1 VHTIFKVLGYFSL
14 GMAMLGLAATLFG
27 NAGLWGFLV
36 FVLGVGFGSFWL
48 ILGFA
53 VRKAG
58 RLREVLFPSTP
69 EATLRRRL
77 MLATF
82 KASVRSEANAALD
95 RLRRLEHVWPAI
107 QRHLRARLSP
117 SELTFQRYEGTA
129 RRAWSRALQELE
141 DATSLV
147 ESLAVLDTSPPGS
160 AQAARPVRDDPR
172 LARRQR
178 LKMALAESERAVA
191 ALERLDLALVSDLRT
206 GTAARSDDLDA
217 LAAELD
223 RLASRARSYSSH
235 G

>member
-1 VHTIFKVLGYFSL
+1 VHNVFNVLGYFSL
-14 GMAMLGLAATLFG
+14 GMALLGLGATLFG
-27 NAGLWGFLV
+27 SAGLWGFLV
-36 FVLGVGFGSFWL
+36 FLLGIGFGSFWL
-48 ILGFA
+48 IAAFA
-53 VRKAG
+53 IRKAG

-77 MLATF
+77 MLSTF
-82 KASVRSEANAALD
+82 KTSVRGDANAALD

-107 QRHLRARLSP
+107 QRHLRERLNP

-147 ESLAVLDTSPPGS
+147 ESLSVLDAGPPIRSDLPTSL
-160 AQAARPVRDDPR
+160 REDPR
-172 LARRQR
+172 STRRQR
-178 LKMALAESERAVA
+178 LQLALAESERAIA

-206 GTAARSDDLDA
+206 GAAARSDDLDA

-223 RLASRARSYSSH
+223 RLASRARSYSGH

>member
-1 VHTIFKVLGYFSL
+1 VHTVFNLLGYFSL
-14 GMAMLGLAATLFG
+14 GMALLGLAATLFG
-27 NAGLWGFLV
+27 GAGLWGFLV
-36 FVLGVGFGSFWL
+36 FLLGIVFGAFWL
-48 ILGFA
+48 IAGFA

-58 RLREVLFPSTP
+58 RLREMLFPTTP

-77 MLATF
+77 MLAAF
-82 KASVRSEANAALD
+82 KTSVRAEANAALE

-147 ESLAVLDTSPPGS
+147 ESLAVLDTGRPSPPGLPAS
-160 AQAARPVRDDPR
+160 EREDPR
-172 LARRQR
+172 SARRQR
-178 LKMALAESERAVA
+178 LQAALAEAERAIA

-206 GTAARSDDLDA
+206 GAAARSDDLDA
-217 LAAELD
+217 LAEELD
-223 RLASRARSYSSH
+223 RLASRASRYSRQD
-235 G
+235 

>member
-1 VHTIFKVLGYFSL
+1 
-14 GMAMLGLAATLFG
+14 
-27 NAGLWGFLV
+27 
-36 FVLGVGFGSFWL
+36 
-48 ILGFA
+48 
-53 VRKAG
+53 
-58 RLREVLFPSTP
+58 
-69 EATLRRRL
+69 LRRRL
-77 MLATF
+77 LLSTF
-82 KASVRSEANAALD
+82 KTSVRTDANAALD

-147 ESLAVLDTSPPGS
+147 ESLSVLDTGS
-160 AQAARPVRDDPR
+160 RSAAGLPAAEPQDPR
-172 LARRQR
+172 SARRQR
-178 LKMALAESERAVA
+178 LQLALAESERAIA

-206 GTAARSDDLDA
+206 GAAERSDDLDA

-223 RLASRARSYSSH
+223 RLASRARSYS

>member
-1 VHTIFKVLGYFSL
+1 VHTVFNVLGYFSL
-14 GMAMLGLAATLFG
+14 GMALLGLATTLLG
-27 NAGLWGFLV
+27 GGGLWGFLV
-36 FVLGVGFGSFWL
+36 FLLGIGFGSFWL
-48 ILGFA
+48 LAGFA

-77 MLATF
+77 MLTSF
-82 KASVRSEANAALD
+82 KTSVRTDANAALD

-107 QRHLRARLSP
+107 QRHLRDRLNP
-117 SELTFQRYEGTA
+117 AELTFQRYEGTA
-129 RRAWSRALQELE
+129 RRAWSRAMQELE

-147 ESLAVLDTSPPGS
+147 ESLSVLDSGPPT
-160 AQAARPVRDDPR
+160 RPGLPTLLRQDA
-172 LARRQR
+172 LGARRQR
-178 LKMALAESERAVA
+178 LQLALAESERAIA

-206 GTAARSDDLDA
+206 GAAARSDDLDA

-223 RLASRARSYSSH
+223 RLASRARSYSEH